1 MTRGRGVKKP
11 VRRVRVVAGRHPRPV
26 GATAVEPEVIESATT
41 IVEAVSPVVVDVVP
55 TEVAAAVLE
64 PPEVDR
70 AGTVRSVDP
79 EPVVKRAFPLVAVLG
94 VVLVLAA
101 GFAVWAGVATQAL
114 RPGTNV
120 ALVDNA
126 ATDLVLRQVTDAVRD
141 TFSYDHSDTGR
152 TEQAAARVLDGRAI
166 EQYRELFAE
175 VRKVAPAQ
183 KLVLTTTIRAA
194 GVREIQGDTATVL
207 VFVDQQ
213 MLRTGDNVQNSGA
226 AQLEVTA
233 RRDGPN
239 WRIIELKVL

>member
-11 VRRVRVVAGRHPRPV
+11 VRRVRVVAGRHPKP
-26 GATAVEPEVIESATT
+26 
-41 IVEAVSPVVVDVVP
+41 
-55 TEVAAAVLE
+55 VAAA
-64 PPEVDR
+64 
-70 AGTVRSVDP
+70 
-79 EPVVKRAFPLVAVLG
+79 EPVVTRPAASPPENAVAVEIAPAEVEPPLPAPTETVPEPGEPTSEAPVQRRFPLVPVLS
-94 VVLVLAA
+94 VVLVVAIGFVIWAA
-101 GFAVWAGVATQAL
+101 VATQSL
-114 RPGTNV
+114 RPGGNV

-126 ATDLVLRQVTDAVRD
+126 TTDVVLRQVTDAVRD
-141 TFSYDHSDTGR
+141 TFSYDHADTGR

-194 GVREIQGDTATVL
+194 GVREIQGDTATL
-207 VFVDQQ
+207 LIFVDQQ

-226 AQLEVTA
+226 AQLEITA

-239 WRIIELKVL
+239 WRIVELKVL